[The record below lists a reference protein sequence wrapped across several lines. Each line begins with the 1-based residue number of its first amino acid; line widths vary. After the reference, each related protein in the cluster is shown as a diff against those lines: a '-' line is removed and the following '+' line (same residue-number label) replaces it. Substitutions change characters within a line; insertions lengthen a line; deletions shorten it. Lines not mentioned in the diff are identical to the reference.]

1 MHLSEHEVLEVLA
14 EPVCA
19 VCALAARVGRT
30 YLAGVIEGGIN
41 DPETRADWRRRGGLC
56 RHHWGVARGLE
67 APALPLAIL
76 AEDLLEEGL
85 KGRLPRP
92 PRCPACAVEAEA
104 EARYLAA
111 IAALP
116 EPQLFSALAAG
127 KGFLCLDHLARLPEG
142 KKKARFRA
150 RLEEILAD
158 LGVFQK
164 KHDYRFA
171 KEPMGRERD
180 AWLRA
185 VRALGGTV

>member
-1 MHLSEHEVLEVLA
+1 MHLSEHEVLEALA

-19 VCALAARVGRT
+19 VCDLAARAGRA

-41 DPETRADWRRRGGLC
+41 DPETR
-56 RHHWGVARGLE
+56 
-67 APALPLAIL
+67 
-76 AEDLLEEGL
+76 
-85 KGRLPRP
+85 
-92 PRCPACAVEAEA
+92 
-104 EARYLAA
+104 YLAA
-111 IAALP
+111 IEALP
-116 EPQLFSALAAG
+116 EPRLFAALAAG
-127 KGFLCLDHLARLPEG
+127 KGFLCLNHLARLPEG

-158 LGVFQK
+158 LEVFQR

-185 VRALGGTV
+185 VRALGGAV

>member
-1 MHLSEHEVLEVLA
+1 MHLSEHEVLEVLR

-19 VCALAARVGRT
+19 VCQLTARAGRA

-56 RHHWGVARGLE
+56 PHHWVVARGLE

-76 AEDLLEEGL
+76 SEDLLEEGL
-85 KGRLPRP
+85 KGHLPRP
-92 PRCPACAVEAEA
+92 PRCPACAVEARA

-111 IAALP
+111 IVALP
-116 EPQLFSALAAG
+116 EPRLFAALEAG

-142 KKKARFRA
+142 PKQARFRA
-150 RLEEILAD
+150 RLKEILAD
-158 LGVFQK
+158 LKTFQRK
-164 KHDYRFA
+164 YDYRFA

-185 VRALGGTV
+185 VRALGGAV